1 MVAII
6 IMILISKLTIIDI
19 VDRKRY
25 FIVWMFCDDYV
36 TNVRKSLASS
46 EKIVFKVFFS
56 DADTLPSMVAVV
68 ASRASVVS
76 SN

>member
-36 TNVRKSLASS
+36 TNVRKLVLFTNHAEYIMKFIS
-46 EKIVFKVFFS
+46 
-56 DADTLPSMVAVV
+56 
-68 ASRASVVS
+68 
-76 SN
+76 